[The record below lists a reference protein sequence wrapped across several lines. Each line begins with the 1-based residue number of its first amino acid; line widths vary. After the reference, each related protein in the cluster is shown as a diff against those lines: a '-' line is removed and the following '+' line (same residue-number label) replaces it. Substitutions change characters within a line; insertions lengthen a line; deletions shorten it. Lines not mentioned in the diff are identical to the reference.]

1 MNTSCSWFLSPRIT
15 MKVHSRGIRRPSV
28 GDLAGSSPNKS
39 VEPEPEHPRF
49 SSSAV
54 YFYRDA
60 TMKRRITPCF
70 APSRSSLAPH
80 RLLPHAIPPSV
91 ARSRRSSRGGLI
103 TPVFQPIISLS
114 DGTILGYEALSR
126 MTRPGLLANS
136 EALFAKAVQYGLTAR
151 LEMLCRRSAIVRAR
165 ELELTGRLFLNVCP
179 SLLLASDHE
188 RGATAAF
195 LDEMGL
201 NRSDITFELTE
212 RTLIEDYGL
221 FRRVLSYYRGQGYSM
236 AIDDLGSGYA
246 GLKMLS
252 ELEPEYVKLSSYLI
266 RDIDRSETKQAL
278 VDALVTLCGRIGS
291 RVIAE
296 GIESAQELGYLKK
309 AGVTLGQGYFLA
321 RPSENPGA

>member
-1 MNTSCSWFLSPRIT
+1 M
-15 MKVHSRGIRRPSV
+15 SRRHEEKEDNALFRA
-28 GDLAGSSPNKS
+28 LQ
-39 VEPEPEHPRF
+39 ELF
-49 SSSAV
+49 SASSAPAAC
-54 YFYRDA
+54 DPPE
-60 TMKRRITPCF
+60 RREIEEII
-70 APSRSSLAPH
+70 A
-80 RLLPHAIPPSV
+80 
-91 ARSRRSSRGGLI
+91 GGLI
-103 TPVFQPIISLS
+103 TPVFQPIVSLS

-136 EALFAKAVQYGLTAR
+136 EALFAKAVQYGLTSR
-151 LEMLCRRSAIVRAR
+151 LEMLCRRRAIVRAR